1 MQKVLTK
8 EGFQKLV
15 DELKDLKE
23 VQMPAV
29 IDRIERA
36 KDMGDLSE
44 NAEYQEAKDTQGF
57 MAARIA
63 EIEALLKNSVVVE
76 GETGSKIGMGTKF
89 VAKDASGREREF
101 QLVSFNE
108 SDPLSGKISVES
120 PLGSTFYGH
129 KKGDKVEVETPRGI
143 VEYKIVEIKK

>member
-8 EGFQKLV
+8 EGYQKLV

-63 EIEALLKNSVVVE
+63 EIEALLKNSIVVE

-89 VAKDASGREREF
+89 VVKDASGREREF

-129 KKGDKVEVETPRGI
+129 KKGDTVEVETPRGI
-143 VEYKIVEIKK
+143 VEYKIKEIKN